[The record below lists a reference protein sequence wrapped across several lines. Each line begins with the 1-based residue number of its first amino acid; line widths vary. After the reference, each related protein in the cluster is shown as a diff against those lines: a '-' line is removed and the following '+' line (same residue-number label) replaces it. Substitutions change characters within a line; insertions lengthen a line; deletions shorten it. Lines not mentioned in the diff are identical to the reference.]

1 MRRKAYADLLS
12 WKNGKTKQAILV
24 TGARQIGKTYL
35 IREFGANEYRHVV
48 EFNLATDDVTR
59 ESFLAARSADDLAL
73 RISIAADGTMEPG
86 QTLVFLDEVQE
97 CPNIV
102 TYIKALVDRG
112 QYDYALSGS
121 LLGVEL
127 ENVRSYPVGYMS
139 ELMMYPMDFEE
150 FCWANGL
157 SGQAFDML
165 RDCFAHEGPVPDFL
179 HERLSAL
186 FHRYLLVGGMPAAV
200 SAFVRDN
207 AVDNV
212 RTIQADIRR
221 FYNRDITQYAPRD
234 RRLVIQE
241 IYRMIP
247 GQLNNPTRR
256 FKVGD
261 IADVHRF
268 SQVQDEFLWLSRA
281 NVALPVYN
289 VDEPKGPLRAAEER
303 RLLKLFYSDVG
314 LLTGT
319 YEKRATLGILDGL
332 GAQPGQSSVSHDR
345 MNFGGVYENV
355 VAQELVAHGFVP
367 YYFTGKKV
375 GELDFLIEDADGRI
389 RVLEIK
395 SGSRFHSHAA
405 LDKALAMSGYGI
417 DGGIVFAETN
427 VERDGDVTYLPIYMV
442 SLLQRTRQLV

>member
-1 MRRKAYADLLS
+1 MRRKAYDDLLA
-12 WKNGKTKQAILV
+12 WKNGKTKQALLV

-35 IREFGANEYRHVV
+35 IREFGGGEYDHVA

-73 RISIAADGTMEPG
+73 RISIAADGPLVPG
-86 QTLVFLDEVQE
+86 HTLVFIDEVQE
-97 CPNIV
+97 CPNVV
-102 TYIKALVDRG
+102 TYIKTLVDRG
-112 QYDYALSGS
+112 EYDYVLSGS

-139 ELMMYPMDFEE
+139 ELMMFPMDFEE
-150 FCWANGL
+150 FCWATGL
-157 SGQAFDML
+157 ADQAFAMA
-165 RDCFAHEGPVPDFL
+165 RDCFERQTPVPDFL

-186 FHRYLLVGGMPAAV
+186 FHRYLLTGGMPDVVA
-200 SAFVRDN
+200 AFVRDN

-212 RTIQADIRR
+212 RTLQADIRR

-261 IADVHRF
+261 IADVQRF

-319 YEKRATLGILDGL
+319 YEKRSTLGILDGL
-332 GAQPGQSSVSHDR
+332 GTQSGETSSSHDR

-355 VAQELVAHGFVP
+355 VAQELVAHGFAP

-389 RVLEIK
+389 RALEIK
-395 SGSRFHSHAA
+395 SGSRFRSHAA
-405 LDKALAMSGYGI
+405 LDKALVAPGYGI
-417 DGGIVFAETN
+417 DEAIVFAETN
-427 VERDGDVTYLPIYMV
+427 VERDGKVLYLPVYMV
-442 SLLQRTRQLV
+442 SLLHRTRQLV